1 MITFKYKAM
10 TKEGEKIEGKYEANS
25 ESEVMEFVSSNGY
38 YPLRIEE
45 ISNRVNIE
53 FNFRG
58 KVKLKD
64 LSVFCRQFYTML
76 TSGIP
81 IIRCLQVLSNQ
92 IENKKLKKAIKEV
105 SEEVEKGEILSEAM
119 KKHTDAFPE
128 LLVSLVASGEASGNL
143 DAIMLR
149 MATHYE
155 KDNKINNKVKSAF
168 IYPIVLGIASIG
180 AVTFILTYVMPTFIA
195 IFNQTGTVLPW
206 STRLLLGISDGI
218 KNNWIFIIM
227 LIIICI
233 VVLNIFIKTDKGL
246 LISGN
251 LKLKIPILK
260 KLNRMI
266 VVSRFTRTLS
276 TLIASGLTLV
286 DSLEIVSTVVG
297 NRAAEMAL
305 LKIKDDV
312 IRGESLNKSMRES
325 ELFTEMLYA
334 MVEIGEETGMLD
346 DILSK
351 TADFYDDELEAVIQ
365 ASVALLEPVLIIVM
379 GFIIAFMVGSIMLPL
394 FDSYGQ
400 I

>member
-1 MITFKYKAM
+1 MITFKYKVM

-25 ESEVMEFVSSNGY
+25 ENEVMEFISANGY
-38 YPLRIEE
+38 YPLMIEE
-45 ISNRVNIE
+45 ISSGVNIE
-53 FNFRG
+53 FNFSR
-58 KVKLKD
+58 KVNLKD
-64 LSVFCRQFYTML
+64 LSIFCRQFYTML

-92 IENKKLKKAIKEV
+92 IENKKLKKAIREV

-119 KKHTDAFPE
+119 KKHTEAFPE

-218 KNNWIFIIM
+218 KNNWIFIIIF
-227 LIIICI
+227 IIICI

-346 DILSK
+346 DILNK
-351 TADFYDDELEAVIQ
+351 TADFYDDELETVIQ
-365 ASVALLEPVLIIVM
+365 ASVALLEPLLIIVM